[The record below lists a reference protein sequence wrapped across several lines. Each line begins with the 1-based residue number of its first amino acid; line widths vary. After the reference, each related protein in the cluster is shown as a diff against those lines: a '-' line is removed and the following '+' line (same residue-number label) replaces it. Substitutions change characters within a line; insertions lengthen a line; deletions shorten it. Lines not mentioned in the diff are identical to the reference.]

1 MLKIIPTKELRVGMF
16 VQQMQ
21 GAWFDHPFWRRS
33 FLLKD
38 PDDLSKLLASNIVR
52 VQIDTE
58 KSLVAATKEIVT
70 DASAY
75 DSAAEVS
82 KIETPKV
89 CPQQVSA
96 SDEHQTAT
104 RLIKTSK
111 EAVRRMFNE
120 ARMGKAMNAEDALP
134 LVNAIVA
141 SVARNQG
148 AITSLVRL
156 KSKDDYTYMHSVAV
170 CALMVALAREL
181 GLNEEQTRQAGLAG
195 LYHDVGKMA
204 VPDEILSKPA
214 ALSDEEFIVMRKHAE
229 FGHAILSR
237 SKQIDDVCLDVCL
250 HHHEK
255 MDGTGYPHKMK
266 GSEISIFAKMGAV
279 CDVYDA
285 ITSNRPYKAG
295 WEPGVSLHRMAQW
308 TGHFDQ
314 DILKAF
320 VKCIGIY
327 PIGSLVKLKSGR
339 LAVVIDQSAASLL
352 TPVVKVIF
360 STKSKTRIKPEIVH
374 LAKIGEGDEILG
386 HEDPRVWEINDLHSM
401 WANG

>member
-1 MLKIIPTKELRVGMF
+1 MLKTISTKELKVGMF
-16 VQQMQ
+16 IQQMQ
-21 GAWFDHPFWRRS
+21 GAWFDHPFWRKS

-38 PDDLSKLLASNIVR
+38 FDDLSKLLASNIAS

-58 KSLVAATKEIVT
+58 KSLVAVGDEVVT
-70 DASAY
+70 DTLVNDAVGGFAITESAKAGTQRVPASEEY
-75 DSAAEVS
+75 
-82 KIETPKV
+82 
-89 CPQQVSA
+89 
-96 SDEHQTAT
+96 HTAIN
-104 RLIKTSK
+104 LINTSK
-111 EAVRRMFNE
+111 ASVQRMFGE

-134 LVNAIVA
+134 LVNDIMA
-141 SVARNQG
+141 SVSRNQG
-148 AITSLVRL
+148 VITSLVRL

-170 CALMVALAREL
+170 SALMIALAREL
-181 GLNEEQTRQAGLAG
+181 RLNEEQTRQAGLAG

-204 VPDEILSKPA
+204 IPDDILNKPA
-214 ALSDEEFIVMRKHAE
+214 GLSDEEFIMMRKHSE

-237 SKQIDDVCLDVCL
+237 SKQIDEVCLDVCL

-255 MDGTGYPHKMK
+255 IDGTGYPHKMK
-266 GSEISIFAKMGAV
+266 GSEISLFAKMGAV

-339 LAVVIDQSAASLL
+339 LAVVIDQNEASLL

-360 STKSKTRIKPEIVH
+360 STKSKLRIQPEIVH
-374 LAKIGEGDEILG
+374 LAKIGGRDEILG
-386 HEDPRVWEINDLHSM
+386 HEDPRVWGIHDLHTM
-401 WANG
+401 WGNG

>member
-1 MLKIIPTKELRVGMF
+1 MF

-38 PDDLSKLLASNIVR
+38 PDDLSKLLASNIVS

-58 KSLVAATKEIVT
+58 KSLVAASEELVT
-70 DASAY
+70 AASAY
-75 DSAAEVS
+75 DAVAKIT

-89 CPQQVSA
+89 WTQQVSA
-96 SDEHQTAT
+96 SAEHQTAT
-104 RLIKTSK
+104 KLIKASTA
-111 EAVRRMFNE
+111 AVRRMFNE

-170 CALMVALAREL
+170 CVLMVALAREL

-204 VPDEILSKPA
+204 VPDEILNKPA
-214 ALSDEEFIVMRKHAE
+214 ALSDEEFTVMRKHAE

-255 MDGTGYPHKMK
+255 VDGSGYPHKMK

-285 ITSNRPYKAG
+285 ITSDRPYKAG

-339 LAVVIDQSAASLL
+339 LAVVIVQSAASLL

-374 LAKIGEGDEILG
+374 LAKIGGRDEILG
-386 HEDPRVWEINDLHSM
+386 HEDPRIWEINDLPLM

>member
-1 MLKIIPTKELRVGMF
+1 MF

>member
-1 MLKIIPTKELRVGMF
+1 MLKIISTKELRVGMF

-38 PDDLSKLLASNIVR
+38 PDDLNKLLASNIVS
-52 VQIDTE
+52 VQIDTD
-58 KSLVAATKEIVT
+58 KSLVAVREESIADRSADNSVAEATKT
-70 DASAY
+70 
-75 DSAAEVS
+75 
-82 KIETPKV
+82 ETPRIST
-89 CPQQVSA
+89 QQVSA
-96 SDEHQTAT
+96 SDEQQTAT
-104 RLIKTSK
+104 KLIKSSK
-111 EAVRRMFNE
+111 AAVSRMFNE

-134 LVNAIVA
+134 LVNDIVA
-141 SVARNQG
+141 SVSRNQG

-170 CALMVALAREL
+170 CVLMVALAREL
-181 GLNEEQTRQAGLAG
+181 GLNEEQIRQAGLAG

-204 VPDEILSKPA
+204 IPDEILNKPG
-214 ALSDEEFIVMRKHAE
+214 ALSDEEHIVMRKHAE

-314 DILKAF
+314 DIFKAF

-339 LAVVIDQSAASLL
+339 LAIVIDQSPASLL

-374 LAKIGEGDEILG
+374 LAKIGGRDEILG
-386 HEDPRVWEINDLHSM
+386 HEDPRVWEINDLHTM

>member
-1 MLKIIPTKELRVGMF
+1 MLKIISTKELKVGMF
-16 VQQMQ
+16 IQQMQ
-21 GAWFDHPFWRRS
+21 GAWFDHPFWRKS

-38 PDDLSKLLASNIVR
+38 PDDLSKLLASNITS

-58 KSLVAATKEIVT
+58 KSLVPVGDEVVT
-70 DASAY
+70 DTLVNDAVGEFAITESEKAGTQRVPASEEYHKA
-75 DSAAEVS
+75 
-82 KIETPKV
+82 IN
-89 CPQQVSA
+89 
-96 SDEHQTAT
+96 
-104 RLIKTSK
+104 LINTSK
-111 EAVRRMFNE
+111 ASVQRMFGE

-134 LVNAIVA
+134 LVNDIMA
-141 SVARNQG
+141 SVSRNQG
-148 AITSLVRL
+148 VITSLVRL

-170 CALMVALAREL
+170 SALMIALAREL
-181 GLNEEQTRQAGLAG
+181 RLNEEQTRQAGLAG

-204 VPDEILSKPA
+204 IPDDILNKPA
-214 ALSDEEFIVMRKHAE
+214 ALSDEEFIMMRKHSE

-237 SKQIDDVCLDVCL
+237 SKQIDEVCLDVCL

-255 MDGTGYPHKMK
+255 IDGTGYPHKMK
-266 GSEISIFAKMGAV
+266 GSEISLFAKMGAV

-339 LAVVIDQSAASLL
+339 LAVVIDQSEASLL

-360 STKSKTRIKPEIVH
+360 STKSKLRIQPEIVH
-374 LAKIGEGDEILG
+374 LAKIGGRDEILG
-386 HEDPRVWEINDLHSM
+386 HEDPRVWGIHDLHTM
-401 WANG
+401 WGNG

>member
-1 MLKIIPTKELRVGMF
+1 MLKIITTKELRIGMF
-16 VQQMQ
+16 IQQMQ

-33 FLLKD
+33 FLLND
-38 PDDLSKLLASNIVR
+38 PEDLSKLLASNIES

-58 KSLVAATKEIVT
+58 KSLVAIEADMISDAAVDDSVAGLNKIEILKVRMQPL
-70 DASAY
+70 
-75 DSAAEVS
+75 SAA
-82 KIETPKV
+82 
-89 CPQQVSA
+89 
-96 SDEHQTAT
+96 DEHQTAMQ
-104 RLIKTSK
+104 LIMSSK
-111 EAVRRMFNE
+111 ALVKRMFSDV
-120 ARMGKAMNAEDALP
+120 RMGKALNAEEALP
-134 LVNAIVA
+134 LVSEIVA

-156 KSKDDYTYMHSVAV
+156 KSKDNYTYMHSVAV
-170 CALMVALAREL
+170 CVLMVALAREL
-181 GLNEEQTRQAGLAG
+181 GLNEEQTRQAGVAG

-204 VPDEILSKPA
+204 IPDDILTKPA
-214 ALSDEEFIVMRKHAE
+214 ALSDDEFVVMRKHSE

-237 SKQIDDVCLDVCL
+237 SKQMDDVCLDVCL

-285 ITSNRPYKAG
+285 ITSDRPYKAG
-295 WEPGVSLHRMAQW
+295 WEPGISLHRMAQW
-308 TGHFDQ
+308 TCHFDP
-314 DILKAF
+314 DILRAF

-339 LAVVIDQSAASLL
+339 LAVVIDQSETSLL

-360 STKSKTRIKPEIVH
+360 STKSMMRIKPEVVY
-374 LAKIGEGDEILG
+374 LAKIGGRDEIIG
-386 HEDPRVWEINDLHSM
+386 HEDPRVWEINDLQSI